1 MERSKN
7 YTFNN
12 FESLNDIEDELF
24 NSSSNISYTNGQF
37 ITKEASDVSKSPL
50 QFGTFIL
57 AYARNCIMTYADM
70 VGRDNIYTMETD
82 SICCSLKDIKNVENG
97 TGVYTVGKQLGN
109 MEIELSTIAQ
119 GIFCAKKCYALKYE
133 KNGETC
139 YKMRFKGVPKKLLTY
154 EVYEELNEKKTITLD
169 NIAVWKRQLFSAEK
183 TQILIGCQSKT
194 MKI

>member
-7 YTFNN
+7 FAFSS

-24 NSSSNISYTNGQF
+24 NTSTNISYTNGQF
-37 ITKEASDVSKSPL
+37 ITKAESDASKSPL

-57 AYARNCIMTYADM
+57 AYARDCIMNYADM

-82 SICCSLKDIKNVENG
+82 SISCALKDIKKVQEG
-97 TGVYTVGKQLGN
+97 TGVYKIGTQLGN
-109 MEIELSTIAQ
+109 MEVELNTITQ

-133 KNGETC
+133 KNGATQ
-139 YKMRFKGVPKKLLTY
+139 YKMRFKGVPSKLLHY
-154 EVYEELNEKKTITLD
+154 GVYEELNEKGTISIN
-169 NIAVWKRQLFSAEK
+169 NISVWKRNSFSTEM
-183 TQILIGCQSKT
+183 TGILIVIQTKT